1 MIRAI
6 KKDSPC
12 VCGSRE
18 PWGTCCGRPD
28 NGETQSFPVTSVPP
42 VRFFVMD
49 LRTMRPVT
57 DATGHVLVFR
67 DRKQALHLAERKFGD
82 AAGAIPGMGEKNWE
96 RFQREIPF
104 VEIVEEE
111 NVS

>member
-1 MIRAI
+1 MIRVV
-6 KKDSPC
+6 KKEDPC
-12 VCGSRE
+12 VCDSGA
-18 PWGTCCGRPD
+18 PWGECCGRVDD
-28 NGETQSFPVTSVPP
+28 NETQTFPVTSAPP

-49 LRTMRPVT
+49 LRVLRAVT
-57 DATGHVLVFR
+57 DADGRAIVFR
-67 DRKQALHLAERKFGD
+67 DRKQALRMAERKFD
-82 AAGAIPGMGEKNWE
+82 EEAAAVGGMGEENWA